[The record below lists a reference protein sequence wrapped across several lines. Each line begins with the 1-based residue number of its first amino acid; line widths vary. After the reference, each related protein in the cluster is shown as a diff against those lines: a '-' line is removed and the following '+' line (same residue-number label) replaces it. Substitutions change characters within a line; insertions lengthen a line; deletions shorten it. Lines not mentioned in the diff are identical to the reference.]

1 MYVRSIA
8 FLLAFLFLLP
18 TAYLFT
24 FDVDAHEEECFFEDL
39 ASAELLTV
47 EYQVIKGGFLDVDV
61 NIYSPS
67 GIVLYARE
75 RDTEGRF
82 SLHASEQGEH
92 RLCFSNR
99 MSTLTPKVVSLVTTR
114 AQREVPNTSSKAQ
127 FDPLEDALRTLQAG
141 VEHVKSEQ
149 HAFRLREQ
157 AHRNTSE
164 STNASVMWC
173 SFLEALVLIAISLW
187 QVYNIRNFFEV
198 KRVI

>member
-1 MYVRSIA
+1 LCLLFLFACLTLVRS
-8 FLLAFLFLLP
+8 
-18 TAYLFT
+18 FT

-39 ASAELLTV
+39 TLGELLTV

-67 GIVLYARE
+67 GVVLYARE

-82 SLHASEQGEH
+82 SLHATEQGEH

-99 MSTLTPKVVSLVTTR
+99 MSTLTPKAVNLVTTH
-114 AQREVPNTSSKAQ
+114 AKQEIPNATKAPTL
-127 FDPLEDALRTLQAG
+127 DPLEDALRTLQAG

-164 STNASVMWC
+164 STNSSVLWC

-198 KRVI
+198 KRVV

>member
-1 MYVRSIA
+1 MHTRKSV
-8 FLLAFLFLLP
+8 
-18 TAYLFT
+18 
-24 FDVDAHEEECFFEDL
+24 FFEDL
-39 ASAELLTV
+39 EISDLITV

-61 NIYSPS
+61 NIYSPM
-67 GIVLYARE
+67 GNVLYARE

-82 SLHASEQGEH
+82 SWHAAEKGEH
-92 RLCFSNR
+92 KLCFSNR

-114 AQREVPNTSSKAQ
+114 AQKETQPASAHLT
-127 FDPLEDALRTLQAG
+127 PLEDAFRTLQAG

-164 STNASVMWC
+164 STNASVLWC
-173 SFLEALVLIAISLW
+173 TFLEALVLIAISLW

-198 KRVI
+198 KRVV